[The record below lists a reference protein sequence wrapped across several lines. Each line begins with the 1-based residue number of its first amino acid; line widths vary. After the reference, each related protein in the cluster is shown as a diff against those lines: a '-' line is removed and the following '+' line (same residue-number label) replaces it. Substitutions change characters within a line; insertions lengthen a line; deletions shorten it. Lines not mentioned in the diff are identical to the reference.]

1 MAENILGLELSGAV
15 ESAVAELKTEVANSN
30 VLTVD
35 TDEGFVI
42 YPLNAEAVDL
52 LADYSSELGQDVT
65 SVRIVIVTPD
75 GQVVQNGALNASFA
89 DTLNSTL
96 SWFELRYTSAIHN
109 FLVDGI
115 ADGTLVGATLEL
127 PEPEAEAETEF
138 SDDTAD
144 ETFTVASD
152 ADPDGD
158 TFVDDDTFIDD
169 GVGDAPDAPVEAP
182 VLEAKTVELPA
193 SVQEAIDSADLP
205 ELPIVDP
212 VVNARMQV
220 EYLEARSRVDRAHQD
235 LLTRMVD
242 KRQSKYDAVA
252 TDTRENKLHDA
263 EQAHNETLA
272 RIADNL
278 TADEASLQQARDE
291 QYQNEKD
298 IARQAMLE
306 AWEKQYDIDHVDAF
320 ERETDEQKANLQDE
334 ANQAEADENANYETF
349 VAETVH
355 ALAESEADAVDYEPE
370 LQTYRQVVQAET
382 DRLLARAHELE
393 QGDVQAIREAQAKQ
407 AEAEARFD
415 ALQSQLDVIKSTQ
428 DETVNAQVT
437 RKVSDITVASNTQIA
452 ELQARVK
459 DLTDELQA
467 ERGKSLSLVRDVD
480 SLNRQLSETQRYVT
494 NVPTGAQ
501 ASLTPSDTQEEPE
514 VEVDELPVEPERVAR
529 RKWLPWTVTA
539 GVAVVLAGVGGSL
552 IGHQTSPEPTAT
564 QSSVTTQTSSKA
576 SQSDARETAS
586 SDTTPTSSSATSET
600 VVAGTEL
607 PVTLKDGSVVNVTAD
622 TNTSGHY
629 TDADG
634 NKHTIYFTR

>member
-35 TDEGFVI
+35 TDEGFVV

-65 SVRIVIVTPD
+65 SVRIVIVTPE
-75 GQVVQNGALNASFA
+75 GQVIQNGALNASFA

-127 PEPEAEAETEF
+127 PEPEAEAEPEF

-144 ETFTVASD
+144 AFT
-152 ADPDGD
+152 ADDGD
-158 TFVDDDTFIDD
+158 EFVDDTPADFVDD
-169 GVGDAPDAPVEAP
+169 EPDDVGSNPVDETPVPVAEADP
-182 VLEAKTVELPA
+182 ISLPA
-193 SVQEAIDSADLP
+193 SVQSAIDSAELP

-220 EYLEARSRVDRAHQD
+220 EYLDARSNVTRARKD
-235 LLTRMVD
+235 LVARMVE

-252 TDTRENKLHDA
+252 DDTRENKLHDA

-306 AWEKQYDIDHVDAF
+306 AWEKQYDVDHMDAF
-320 ERETDEQKANLQDE
+320 EHETDEQKANLQDE
-334 ANQAEADENANYETF
+334 ASRAEADENANYDTF

-355 ALAESEADAVDYEPE
+355 TLAEAEADAVDYEPE

-393 QGDVQAIREAQAKQ
+393 QGDVKAIREAQAKQ
-407 AEAEARFD
+407 AEAEARYD

-428 DETVNAQVT
+428 DETINAQVT

-452 ELQARVK
+452 ELQARLK
-459 DLTDELQA
+459 DLNDELQA
-467 ERGKSLSLVRDVD
+467 ERGKSLSLVRDID
-480 SLNRQLSETQRYVT
+480 SLNRQLSESQRYASVA
-494 NVPTGAQ
+494 PTGTS
-501 ASLTPSDTQEEPE
+501 ASLTPSDTPDEPDNE
-514 VEVDELPVEPERVAR
+514 ELPVEEERVAR
-529 RKWLPWTVTA
+529 RKWLPWAMTA
-539 GVAVVLAGVGGSL
+539 GIAVAFAGVGWSL
-552 IGHQTSPEPTAT
+552 GHHQVDQKPVAVQSSTQHTAT
-564 QSSVTTQTSSKA
+564 QATSTSESTEQ
-576 SQSDARETAS
+576 SQSSAG
-586 SDTTPTSSSATSET
+586 TSQT

-607 PVTLKDGSVVNVTAD
+607 PVTLKDGSVVTVTAD

-629 TDADG
+629 TDSNG

>member
-65 SVRIVIVTPD
+65 SVRIVIVTPE
-75 GQVVQNGALNASFA
+75 GQVIQNGALNASFA

-115 ADGTLVGATLEL
+115 ADGTLIGAILEL
-127 PEPEAEAETEF
+127 PEPEPEAEAETEF
-138 SDDTAD
+138 ADDMAD
-144 ETFTVASD
+144 EAFTVASD

-158 TFVDDDTFIDD
+158 TFVDDDAFIDD
-169 GVGDAPDAPVEAP
+169 GVGDAPDALVEAP
-182 VLEAKTVELPA
+182 VLETKTVELPA

-220 EYLEARSRVDRAHQD
+220 EYMDARSRVDRAHRD

-242 KRQSKYDAVA
+242 KRQSKYDAIA

-334 ANQAEADENANYETF
+334 ANRAEADENANYETF

-393 QGDVQAIREAQAKQ
+393 QGDVQAIQEARAKQ

-480 SLNRQLSETQRYVT
+480 SLNRQLSETQRYTT

-501 ASLTPSDTQEEPE
+501 ASLTPSDTPEEPDNE
-514 VEVDELPVEPERVAR
+514 ELPVEEERVAR
-529 RKWLPWTVTA
+529 RKWVPWAITA
-539 GVAVVLAGVGGSL
+539 GVAVAFAGAGWSL
-552 IGHQTSPEPTAT
+552 GHHTNQTPVAT
-564 QSSVTTQTSSKA
+564 QSSSQQSVTHETSTSA
-576 SQSDARETAS
+576 VESQSSEANQSETA
-586 SDTTPTSSSATSET
+586 TSQT

-629 TDADG
+629 TDSDG

>member
-15 ESAVAELKTEVANSN
+15 ESAVTELKTEVANSN

-75 GQVVQNGALNASFA
+75 GQVIQNGALNASFA

-127 PEPEAEAETEF
+127 PEPEPEAEAETEF
-138 SDDTAD
+138 SDDMAD
-144 ETFTVASD
+144 EAFTVASD

-169 GVGDAPDAPVEAP
+169 GVGDLPEAPVDAP
-182 VLEAKTVELPA
+182 VLETKTVELPA

-220 EYLEARSRVDRAHQD
+220 EYMDARSRVDRAHRD

-242 KRQSKYDAVA
+242 KRQSKYDAIA

-306 AWEKQYDIDHVDAF
+306 AWEKQYDVDHMDAF
-320 ERETDEQKANLQDE
+320 EHETDEQKANLQDE
-334 ANQAEADENANYETF
+334 ASRAEADENANYDTF

-355 ALAESEADAVDYEPE
+355 TLAEAEADAIDYEPE
-370 LQTYRQVVQAET
+370 LNAYREVVQTET

-393 QGDVQAIREAQAKQ
+393 QGDVRAIQEAQAKQ
-407 AEAEARFD
+407 AEAEAKYD

-428 DETVNAQVT
+428 DETINAQVT

-480 SLNRQLSETQRYVT
+480 SLNRQLSETQRYAT

-501 ASLTPSDTQEEPE
+501 ASLTPSDTPEEPDNE
-514 VEVDELPVEPERVAR
+514 ELPVEEERVAR
-529 RKWLPWTVTA
+529 RKWVPWAVTA
-539 GVAVVLAGVGGSL
+539 GVAVAFAGAGWSL
-552 IGHQTSPEPTAT
+552 GHQTNPEPTAT

-586 SDTTPTSSSATSET
+586 SDTTSTSSGATSET

>member
-15 ESAVAELKTEVANSN
+15 ESAVTELKTEVANSN

-35 TDEGFVI
+35 TDEGFVL
-42 YPLNAEAVDL
+42 YPLNEEAVDL
-52 LADYSSELGQDVT
+52 VADFASELGQDVT

-75 GQVVQNGALNASFA
+75 GQVIQNGALNASFA

-115 ADGTLVGATLEL
+115 ADGTLVGATLSL
-127 PEPEAEAETEF
+127 PEPEPEPEF
-138 SDDTAD
+138 SVDTAD
-144 ETFTVASD
+144 ASTVD
-152 ADPDGD
+152 DGD
-158 TFVDDDTFIDD
+158 GDEFVDD
-169 GVGDAPDAPVEAP
+169 APDEFVDDEPTDAGFDPVGEPTVPVEETEP
-182 VLEAKTVELPA
+182 VSLPA
-193 SVQEAIDSADLP
+193 SVQSAIDSAELP

-220 EYLEARSRVDRAHQD
+220 EYLNARSNVTRAHQD
-235 LLTRMVD
+235 LIARMVD

-252 TDTRENKLHDA
+252 DDTRENKLRDA

-278 TADEASLQQARDE
+278 TADEASLQLARDE
-291 QYQNEKD
+291 QYQTEKD

-306 AWEKQYDIDHVDAF
+306 AWEKQYDLDHVDAF
-320 ERETDEQKANLQDE
+320 ERETDEQRANLQ
-334 ANQAEADENANYETF
+334 AEAEHAEAEENANYDTF
-349 VAETVH
+349 VNETVH
-355 ALAESEADAVDYEPE
+355 ALAEAEADAIDYEPE
-370 LQTYRQVVQAET
+370 LNAYREVVQTET

-393 QGDVQAIREAQAKQ
+393 QGDVRAIQEAQAKQ
-407 AEAEARFD
+407 AEAEAKYD

-428 DETVNAQVT
+428 DETINAQVT

-452 ELQARVK
+452 ELQARLK

-480 SLNRQLSETQRYVT
+480 SLNRQLSEVHRYA
-494 NVPTGAQ
+494 NVAPTGTS
-501 ASLTPSDTQEEPE
+501 ASLTPSDTPEEPDDE
-514 VEVDELPVEPERVAR
+514 ELPVEEERVAR
-529 RKWLPWTVTA
+529 RKWLPWAMTA
-539 GVAVVLAGVGGSL
+539 GVAVAFAGVGWSL
-552 IGHQTSPEPTAT
+552 GHHQVDQTPVAV
-564 QSSVTTQTSSKA
+564 QSSTQQTAKQATSTSESTDQ
-576 SQSDARETAS
+576 SQSSA
-586 SDTTPTSSSATSET
+586 DTSQTI
-600 VVAGTEL
+600 VAGTEL
-607 PVTLKDGSVVNVTAD
+607 PVTLKDGSVVTVTAD

-629 TDADG
+629 TDSNG

>member
-42 YPLNAEAVDL
+42 YPLNAETVDL

-65 SVRIVIVTPD
+65 SVRIVIVTPE
-75 GQVVQNGALNASFA
+75 GQVIQNGALNASFA

-127 PEPEAEAETEF
+127 PEPESEVETETEF
-138 SDDTAD
+138 SDDMAD
-144 ETFTVASD
+144 EAFTVASD

-169 GVGDAPDAPVEAP
+169 GVGDAPDAQVEAP
-182 VLEAKTVELPA
+182 VLETKTVELPA

-220 EYLEARSRVDRAHQD
+220 EYMDARSRVDRAHRD

-334 ANQAEADENANYETF
+334 ANRAEADENANYETF

-382 DRLLARAHELE
+382 DRLLARARELE

-428 DETVNAQVT
+428 EETINAQVT

-480 SLNRQLSETQRYVT
+480 SLNRQLSETQRYAT

-501 ASLTPSDTQEEPE
+501 ASLTPSDTPEEPDNE
-514 VEVDELPVEPERVAR
+514 ELPVEEERVAR
-529 RKWLPWTVTA
+529 RKWVPWAVTA
-539 GVAVVLAGVGGSL
+539 GIAVAFSGAGWSL
-552 IGHQTSPEPTAT
+552 GHQHVDQKPVAT
-564 QSSVTTQTSSKA
+564 QSSTQQTVSHETGESAVQSESSEA
-576 SQSDARETAS
+576 NQSETA
-586 SDTTPTSSSATSET
+586 TSQT

-629 TDADG
+629 TDSDG

>member
-65 SVRIVIVTPD
+65 SVRIVIVTPE
-75 GQVVQNGALNASFA
+75 GQVIQNGALNASFA

-138 SDDTAD
+138 SDDMAD
-144 ETFTVASD
+144 EALTVASD

-169 GVGDAPDAPVEAP
+169 GVGDVPEEPVDAP
-182 VLEAKTVELPA
+182 VLETKTVELPA
-193 SVQEAIDSADLP
+193 SVQEAIDLADLP

-220 EYLEARSRVDRAHQD
+220 EYMDARSRVDRAHRD

-334 ANQAEADENANYETF
+334 ANRAEADENANYETF

-370 LQTYRQVVQAET
+370 LHTYRQVVQAET

-501 ASLTPSDTQEEPE
+501 ASLTPSDTPEEPDNE
-514 VEVDELPVEPERVAR
+514 ELPVEEERVAR
-529 RKWLPWTVTA
+529 RKWVPWAITA
-539 GVAVVLAGVGGSL
+539 GVAVAFAGAGWSL
-552 IGHQTSPEPTAT
+552 GHHTNQTPVAT
-564 QSSVTTQTSSKA
+564 QSSSQQSVTHETSTSA
-576 SQSDARETAS
+576 VESQSSEANQSETA
-586 SDTTPTSSSATSET
+586 TSQT

-629 TDADG
+629 TDSDG

>member
-65 SVRIVIVTPD
+65 SVRIVIVTPE
-75 GQVVQNGALNASFA
+75 GQVIQNGALNASFA

-138 SDDTAD
+138 SDDMAD
-144 ETFTVASD
+144 EALTVASD

-169 GVGDAPDAPVEAP
+169 GVSDVPEEPVDAP
-182 VLEAKTVELPA
+182 VLETKTVELPA

-220 EYLEARSRVDRAHQD
+220 EYMDARSRVDRAHRD

-334 ANQAEADENANYETF
+334 ANRAEADENANYETF

-355 ALAESEADAVDYEPE
+355 AFAESEADAVDYEPE

-393 QGDVQAIREAQAKQ
+393 QGDVQAIQEAQAKQ

-480 SLNRQLSETQRYVT
+480 SLNRQLSETQRYAT

-501 ASLTPSDTQEEPE
+501 ASLTPSDTPEEPDNE
-514 VEVDELPVEPERVAR
+514 ELPVEEERVAR
-529 RKWLPWTVTA
+529 RKWVPWAVTA
-539 GVAVVLAGVGGSL
+539 GVAVAFAGAGWSL
-552 IGHQTSPEPTAT
+552 GHHMNQTPVAT
-564 QSSVTTQTSSKA
+564 QSSSQQSVTHETSTSA
-576 SQSDARETAS
+576 VESQSSESNQSETA
-586 SDTTPTSSSATSET
+586 TSQT

-629 TDADG
+629 TDSDG

>member
-1 MAENILGLELSGAV
+1 M
-15 ESAVAELKTEVANSN
+15 
-30 VLTVD
+30 
-35 TDEGFVI
+35 
-42 YPLNAEAVDL
+42 
-52 LADYSSELGQDVT
+52 
-65 SVRIVIVTPD
+65 
-75 GQVVQNGALNASFA
+75 
-89 DTLNSTL
+89 
-96 SWFELRYTSAIHN
+96 
-109 FLVDGI
+109 
-115 ADGTLVGATLEL
+115 
-127 PEPEAEAETEF
+127 
-138 SDDTAD
+138 AD
-144 ETFTVASD
+144 EAFTVASD

-169 GVGDAPDAPVEAP
+169 GVGDVPEAPVDAP
-182 VLEAKTVELPA
+182 VLETKTVELPV

-235 LLTRMVD
+235 LLNRMVD

-278 TADEASLQQARDE
+278 KADEASLQQARDE

-334 ANQAEADENANYETF
+334 ANRAEADENANYETF

-393 QGDVQAIREAQAKQ
+393 QGDVQAIQEARAKQ

-501 ASLTPSDTQEEPE
+501 ASLTPSDTPEEPDNE
-514 VEVDELPVEPERVAR
+514 ELPVEEERVAR
-529 RKWLPWTVTA
+529 RKWVPWAITA
-539 GVAVVLAGVGGSL
+539 GVAVAFAGAGWSL
-552 IGHQTSPEPTAT
+552 GHHTNQTPVAT
-564 QSSVTTQTSSKA
+564 QSSSQQSVTHETSTSA
-576 SQSDARETAS
+576 IESQSSEANQSETA
-586 SDTTPTSSSATSET
+586 TNQT

-629 TDADG
+629 TDSDG

>member
-65 SVRIVIVTPD
+65 SVRIVIVTPE
-75 GQVVQNGALNASFA
+75 GQVIQNGALNASFA

-115 ADGTLVGATLEL
+115 ADGTLIGATLEL
-127 PEPEAEAETEF
+127 PEPEPEAEAETEF
-138 SDDTAD
+138 ADDMAD
-144 ETFTVASD
+144 EAFTVASD

-158 TFVDDDTFIDD
+158 TFVDDDAFIDD
-169 GVGDAPDAPVEAP
+169 GVGDAPDALVEAP
-182 VLEAKTVELPA
+182 VLETKTVELPA
-193 SVQEAIDSADLP
+193 SVQDAIDSADLP

-220 EYLEARSRVDRAHQD
+220 EYMDARSRVDHAHRD

-334 ANQAEADENANYETF
+334 ANRAEADENANYETF

-393 QGDVQAIREAQAKQ
+393 QGDVQAIQEARAEQ

-501 ASLTPSDTQEEPE
+501 ASLTPSDTPEEPDNE
-514 VEVDELPVEPERVAR
+514 ELPVEEERVAR
-529 RKWLPWTVTA
+529 RKWVPWAITA
-539 GVAVVLAGVGGSL
+539 GVAVAFAGAGWSL
-552 IGHQTSPEPTAT
+552 GHQTNPEPTAT

-586 SDTTPTSSSATSET
+586 SDTTSTSSGATSET

>member
-15 ESAVAELKTEVANSN
+15 ESAVTELKTEVANSN

-35 TDEGFVI
+35 TDEGFVL
-42 YPLNAEAVDL
+42 YPLNEEAVDL
-52 LADYSSELGQDVT
+52 IADFASELGQDVT

-115 ADGTLVGATLEL
+115 ADGTLVGATLSL
-127 PEPEAEAETEF
+127 PEPEPEF

-144 ETFTVASD
+144 TFT
-152 ADPDGD
+152 ADDGD
-158 TFVDDDTFIDD
+158 EFVDDTPNDFVDD
-169 GVGDAPDAPVEAP
+169 EPDEAGFEPVEEATVP
-182 VLEAKTVELPA
+182 VEEAEPVSLPA
-193 SVQEAIDSADLP
+193 SVQSAIDSAELP
-205 ELPIVDP
+205 ELPVVDP

-220 EYLEARSRVDRAHQD
+220 EYLDARSNVTRARQD
-235 LLTRMVD
+235 LISRMVD

-252 TDTRENKLHDA
+252 DDTRENKLRDA

-278 TADEASLQQARDE
+278 TADEASLQVARDE
-291 QYQNEKD
+291 QYQTEKD

-306 AWEKQYDIDHVDAF
+306 AWEKQYDLDHVDTF
-320 ERETDEQKANLQDE
+320 ERETDEQKANLQ
-334 ANQAEADENANYETF
+334 AEAERAEAEENANYDTF
-349 VAETVH
+349 VTETVH
-355 ALAESEADAVDYEPE
+355 ALAEAEADAIDYEPE
-370 LQTYRQVVQAET
+370 LNAYRQVVQTET

-393 QGDVQAIREAQAKQ
+393 QGDVQAIQEAQAKQ
-407 AEAEARFD
+407 AEAEAKYD

-428 DETVNAQVT
+428 DETINAQVT

-452 ELQARVK
+452 ELQARLK

-480 SLNRQLSETQRYVT
+480 SLNRQLSESQRYASVA
-494 NVPTGAQ
+494 PTGTP
-501 ASLTPSDTQEEPE
+501 ASLTPSDTPEEPDDE
-514 VEVDELPVEPERVAR
+514 ELPVEEERVAR
-529 RKWLPWTVTA
+529 RKWLPWAITA
-539 GVAVVLAGVGGSL
+539 GVAVAFSGVGWSL
-552 IGHQTSPEPTAT
+552 GHHQVDQTPVAV
-564 QSSVTTQTSSKA
+564 QSSTQQTAKQATSTSESA
-576 SQSDARETAS
+576 EQSQSSA
-586 SDTTPTSSSATSET
+586 DTSQTI
-600 VVAGTEL
+600 VAGTEL
-607 PVTLKDGSVVNVTAD
+607 PVTLKDGSVVTVTAD

-629 TDADG
+629 TDSNG

>member
-35 TDEGFVI
+35 TDEGFVV

-65 SVRIVIVTPD
+65 SVRIVIVTPE
-75 GQVVQNGALNASFA
+75 GQVIQNGALNASFA

-127 PEPEAEAETEF
+127 PEPEPEAEAETEF
-138 SDDTAD
+138 SDDMAD
-144 ETFTVASD
+144 EAFTVASD

-169 GVGDAPDAPVEAP
+169 GVGDLPEAPVDAP
-182 VLEAKTVELPA
+182 VLETKTVELPA

-220 EYLEARSRVDRAHQD
+220 EYMDARSRVDRAHRD

-242 KRQSKYDAVA
+242 KRQSKYDAIA

-306 AWEKQYDIDHVDAF
+306 AWEKQYDVDHMDAF
-320 ERETDEQKANLQDE
+320 EHETDEQKANLQDE
-334 ANQAEADENANYETF
+334 ASRAEADENANYDTF

-355 ALAESEADAVDYEPE
+355 TLAEAEADAVDYEPE

-393 QGDVQAIREAQAKQ
+393 QGDVKAIREAQAKQ
-407 AEAEARFD
+407 AEAEARYD

-428 DETVNAQVT
+428 DETINAQVT

-452 ELQARVK
+452 ELQARLK
-459 DLTDELQA
+459 DLNDELQA
-467 ERGKSLSLVRDVD
+467 ERGKSLSLVRDID
-480 SLNRQLSETQRYVT
+480 SLNRQLSESQRYASVA
-494 NVPTGAQ
+494 PTGTS
-501 ASLTPSDTQEEPE
+501 ASLTPSDTPDEPDNE
-514 VEVDELPVEPERVAR
+514 ELPVEEERVAR
-529 RKWLPWTVTA
+529 RKWLPWAMTA
-539 GVAVVLAGVGGSL
+539 GIAVAFAGVGWSL
-552 IGHQTSPEPTAT
+552 GHHQVDQKPVAVQSSTQHTAT
-564 QSSVTTQTSSKA
+564 QATSTSESTEQ
-576 SQSDARETAS
+576 SQSSAG
-586 SDTTPTSSSATSET
+586 TSQT

-607 PVTLKDGSVVNVTAD
+607 PVTLKDGSVVTVTAD

-629 TDADG
+629 TDSNG

>member
-65 SVRIVIVTPD
+65 SVRIVIVTPE
-75 GQVVQNGALNASFA
+75 GQVIQNGALNASFA

-115 ADGTLVGATLEL
+115 ADGTLIGATLEL
-127 PEPEAEAETEF
+127 PEPEPEAEAETEF
-138 SDDTAD
+138 ADDMAD
-144 ETFTVASD
+144 EAFTVASD

-158 TFVDDDTFIDD
+158 TFVDDDAFIDD
-169 GVGDAPDAPVEAP
+169 GVGDAPDALVEAP
-182 VLEAKTVELPA
+182 VLETKTVELPA
-193 SVQEAIDSADLP
+193 SVQDAIDSADLP

-220 EYLEARSRVDRAHQD
+220 EYMDARSRVDHAHRD

-334 ANQAEADENANYETF
+334 ANRAEADENANYETF

-393 QGDVQAIREAQAKQ
+393 QGDVQAIQEARAKQ

-480 SLNRQLSETQRYVT
+480 SLNRQLSETQRYTT

-501 ASLTPSDTQEEPE
+501 ASLTPSDTPEEPDNE
-514 VEVDELPVEPERVAR
+514 ELPVEEERVAR
-529 RKWLPWTVTA
+529 RKWVPWAITA
-539 GVAVVLAGVGGSL
+539 GVAVAFAGAGWSL
-552 IGHQTSPEPTAT
+552 GHHTNQTPVAT
-564 QSSVTTQTSSKA
+564 QSSSQQSVTHETSTSA
-576 SQSDARETAS
+576 VESQSSEANQSETA
-586 SDTTPTSSSATSET
+586 TSQT

-629 TDADG
+629 TDSDG

>member
-65 SVRIVIVTPD
+65 SVRIVIVTPE
-75 GQVVQNGALNASFA
+75 GQVIQNGALNASFA

-127 PEPEAEAETEF
+127 PEPGAEVEAETEF
-138 SDDTAD
+138 SDDMAD
-144 ETFTVASD
+144 EAFTVASD

-169 GVGDAPDAPVEAP
+169 GVGDVPDAPVEAP
-182 VLEAKTVELPA
+182 VLETKTVELPA

-220 EYLEARSRVDRAHQD
+220 EYMDARSRVDRAHQD
-235 LLTRMVD
+235 MLTRMVD

-334 ANQAEADENANYETF
+334 ANRAEADENANYETF

-355 ALAESEADAVDYEPE
+355 AVAESEADAVDYEPE

-382 DRLLARAHELE
+382 DRLLARARELE

-428 DETVNAQVT
+428 EETVNAQVT

-480 SLNRQLSETQRYVT
+480 SLNRQLSETQRYAT

-501 ASLTPSDTQEEPE
+501 ASLTPSDTPEEPDNE
-514 VEVDELPVEPERVAR
+514 ELPVEEERVAR
-529 RKWLPWTVTA
+529 RKWVPWAVTA
-539 GVAVVLAGVGGSL
+539 GIAVAFAGAGWSL
-552 IGHQTSPEPTAT
+552 GHQHVDQKPVAT
-564 QSSVTTQTSSKA
+564 QSSTQQTASHETSESA
-576 SQSDARETAS
+576 VQSESSEANQSETA
-586 SDTTPTSSSATSET
+586 TSQT

-629 TDADG
+629 TDSDG

>member
-35 TDEGFVI
+35 TDEGFVL
-42 YPLNAEAVDL
+42 YPLNEEAVDL
-52 LADYSSELGQDVT
+52 IADYASELGQDVT

-96 SWFELRYTSAIHN
+96 SWFELRYTTAIHN
-109 FLVDGI
+109 FLALGI
-115 ADGTLVGATLEL
+115 ADGTLVGATLSL
-127 PEPEAEAETEF
+127 PEPEPEPEF
-138 SDDTAD
+138 SVDTADNDAEFVDDTAD
-144 ETFTVASD
+144 E
-152 ADPDGD
+152 
-158 TFVDDDTFIDD
+158 FVDDEPDEFVDD
-169 GVGDAPDAPVEAP
+169 EPDEAPAPVVDVEPVALPDA
-182 VLEAKTVELPA
+182 
-193 SVQEAIDSADLP
+193 VQSAIDSADLP
-205 ELPIVDP
+205 DLPVVDP

-220 EYLEARSRVDRAHQD
+220 EYLKARSNVSQARQD
-235 LLTRMVD
+235 LLARMVD
-242 KRQSKYDAVA
+242 KRQAKYDAVA
-252 TDTRENKLHDA
+252 TDTRENKLQDA

-291 QYQNEKD
+291 QYQQEKD
-298 IARQAMLE
+298 VARQAMLE
-306 AWEKQYDIDHVDAF
+306 AWEKQYDLDHVEAF
-320 ERETDEQKANLQDE
+320 ERETDEQKANLHEE
-334 ANQAEADENANYETF
+334 AKRAEADETENYDTF

-355 ALAESEADAVDYEPE
+355 ALAEAEADAVDYEPE
-370 LQTYRQVVQAET
+370 LEAYRQVVQTET
-382 DRLLARAHELE
+382 DQLLARARELE
-393 QGDVQAIREAQAKQ
+393 QGDVQAIQEAQAKQ
-407 AEAEARFD
+407 AEAEAKFD
-415 ALQSQLDVIKSTQ
+415 ALQSQLEVIKSTQ

-452 ELQARVK
+452 ELQARLK

-480 SLNRQLSETQRYVT
+480 SLRRQLSETQRYQMPA
-494 NVPTGAQ
+494 PTGAQ
-501 ASLTPSDTQEEPE
+501 ASLTPSDTPEEPDNE
-514 VEVDELPVEPERVAR
+514 ELPVEEERVAR
-529 RKWLPWTVTA
+529 RKWVPWAITA
-539 GVAVVLAGVGGSL
+539 GIAVAFAGVGWSL
-552 IGHQTSPEPTAT
+552 GHQTVDQKPVAT
-564 QSSVTTQTSSKA
+564 QSSTQQTTSHETSASDVQSQA
-576 SQSDARETAS
+576 SQTNA
-586 SDTTPTSSSATSET
+586 DTSQT

-629 TDADG
+629 TDSDG

>member
-1 MAENILGLELSGAV
+1 MVENILGLELSGAV

-65 SVRIVIVTPD
+65 SVRIVIVTPE
-75 GQVVQNGALNASFA
+75 GQVIQNGALNASFA

-127 PEPEAEAETEF
+127 PEPESEVETETEF
-138 SDDTAD
+138 SDDMAD
-144 ETFTVASD
+144 EAFTVASD
-152 ADPDGD
+152 VDPDGD
-158 TFVDDDTFIDD
+158 AFVDDDTFIDD
-169 GVGDAPDAPVEAP
+169 GVGDVPDAPVEAP
-182 VLEAKTVELPA
+182 VLETKTVELPA

-212 VVNARMQV
+212 VVNERMQV
-220 EYLEARSRVDRAHQD
+220 EYMDARSRVDRAHRD

-334 ANQAEADENANYETF
+334 ANRAEADENANYETF

-355 ALAESEADAVDYEPE
+355 ALAKSEADAVDYEPE

-382 DRLLARAHELE
+382 DRLLARARELE

-428 DETVNAQVT
+428 EETINAQVT

-480 SLNRQLSETQRYVT
+480 SLNRQLSETQRYAT

-501 ASLTPSDTQEEPE
+501 ASLTPSDTPEELDNE
-514 VEVDELPVEPERVAR
+514 EFPVEEERVAR
-529 RKWLPWTVTA
+529 RKWVPWAVTA
-539 GVAVVLAGVGGSL
+539 GVAVAFAGAGWSL
-552 IGHQTSPEPTAT
+552 GHQTNPEPTAT
-564 QSSVTTQTSSKA
+564 QSSVTTQTSSKT

-586 SDTTPTSSSATSET
+586 SDTTSTSSGATSET